1 MKNPY
6 AFRPNTLYLG
16 DCLEVMN
23 AFVEAGQQVDLIY
36 LDPPFNSDVDHSML
50 FKQDT
55 QGRDLDEQAQ
65 FIAFQDTWYWTPT
78 AAERVENLKNATAN
92 PAHKVMV
99 ALDTMIPQT
108 PMLAYL
114 SYMAERLFV
123 MHRLLKDTGSLYLH
137 CDPTANSYLRIIL
150 DAIFGTNNYRNEI
163 VWCYTGP
170 SAAKKNFPAK
180 HDVIL
185 RYTKSEVWV
194 FNANE
199 VRIPYKALHSDK
211 GKGAKFWG
219 DKGKLQDEETRRRYE
234 ARGKVPEDF
243 WLDIPSGGH
252 ISPSERLGYPT
263 QKPRA
268 LLERIIKASSNEGD
282 IVLDP
287 FAGCGTTA
295 EASFRLGRKFLGI
308 DISAYALRQICTAR
322 LKDAAGVEVLGLPT
336 DMASATVLAGEK
348 PFVFEQWAVT
358 SIPGM
363 VPNDKQTGDGGV
375 DGRGTLLY
383 KPTTDGEPER
393 GLVFAQVK
401 GGKSIT
407 PDSYRALL
415 SKIAGGKASVGLF
428 ITLKKQKPTPSM
440 KKAISDAGTYTLP
453 GGTRKRQ
460 RLIFWS
466 IAEYFDDGKKSPRD
480 LPELAHPFT
489 GKAMPRQ
496 IALTQKA

>member
-16 DCLEVMN
+16 DCLEVVK
-23 AFVEAGQQVDLIY
+23 AFLAEGQGVDLIY
-36 LDPPFNSDVDHSML
+36 LDPPFNSNVDHSML
-50 FKQDT
+50 FKQDPHG
-55 QGRDLDEQAQ
+55 QDINEQAQ
-65 FIAFQDTWYWTPT
+65 FTAFQDTWYWTPT
-78 AAERVENLKNATAN
+78 AAERVENLKNAAGN
-92 PAHKVMV
+92 PAQKVMI
-99 ALDTMIPQT
+99 ALDIMIPQT

-150 DAIFGTNNYRNEI
+150 DAIFGAKNYRNEI

-180 HDVIL
+180 SDTIF
-185 RYTKSEVWV
+185 RYTKSKNWT
-194 FNANE
+194 FNWSE
-199 VRIPYKALHSDK
+199 IRIPYVRLNTGKTSGIFKKAATLSK
-211 GKGAKFWG
+211 
-219 DKGKLQDEETRRRYE
+219 E
-234 ARGKVPEDF
+234 GKVPENWWTD
-243 WLDIPSGGH
+243 
-252 ISPSERLGYPT
+252 ISPVGRIKKERLGYPT
-263 QKPRA
+263 QKPLA
-268 LLERIIKASSNEGD
+268 LLERIVKASSNEGD

-295 EASFRLGRKFLGI
+295 EASFRLGRKFVGI
-308 DISAYALRQICTAR
+308 DISAYTLRQICTAR
-322 LKDAAGVEVLGLPT
+322 LKDAVGVEVRGLPT
-336 DMASATVLAGEK
+336 DMASASDLAGK
-348 PFVFEQWAVT
+348 TPFVFEQWAVT
-358 SIPGM
+358 CIPGM
-363 VPNDKQTGDGGV
+363 TPNDKQTGDGGV

-383 KPTTDGEPER
+383 KPTTDGEPET

-401 GGKSIT
+401 GGGFQ

-415 SKIAGGKASVGLF
+415 SQIIGGKASVGLF
-428 ITLKKQKPTPSM
+428 ITLEKKKLTPSM
-440 KKAISDAGTYTLP
+440 KKAIGDAGTYTLS
-453 GGTRKRQ
+453 GGTRKRP

-489 GKAMPRQ
+489 GKAMPQQ
-496 IALTQKA
+496 IALT